1 MIMKHCRAS
10 ELKTQKPLSEC
21 TKEERQ
27 YICQMLREFLEHT
40 DKLKV
45 DFMPA
50 VRCVAKSV
58 AAVGVSAVSL
68 LISFALFGKMGL
80 FADALSG
87 SSPEEKSIFDSAEKD
102 GNLFLNQQYTESYM
116 KSLDKAEKLKRSIQ
130 IFADKARIDLS
141 QVMNNLDTF
150 IAQYQDFTYS
160 DKRQVRDNR
169 DILSQVFVDNN
180 SVFDAVRNTEGS
192 VSKMVRKVLR

>member
-10 ELKTQKPLSEC
+10 ELKTRKPLSEC

-58 AAVGVSAVSL
+58 AAVGVSAVNL

-102 GNLFLNQQYTESYM
+102 GKLFLNQQYTESYM
-116 KSLDKAEKLKRSIQ
+116 KSLDKAEKLKRNIQ
-130 IFADKARIDLS
+130 IFADKTRIDLS
-141 QVMNNLDTF
+141 QVMNNLDSF

-169 DILSQVFVDNN
+169 DMLSQVFVDNN